1 MVEKILEVPSIEMSK
16 NKITAVLGPTN
27 TGKTYLA
34 IETMLSFD
42 SGMIGFPLRLLAREV
57 YDKIIEKISID
68 KVALITGEEKIIP
81 ANAKYFLCTVES
93 MPINKNLDFVGVD
106 EIQMC
111 ADHERGHIFTDRLLN
126 LRGEKLTMLMGSNTI
141 RSIIN
146 KLGEDTEFI
155 NRDRLS
161 KLSYVGHKKISRINR
176 KTAIIAFSTEE
187 VYAIAELVRRQKGG
201 AAIVMGSLSPK
212 TRNAQVALYQ
222 SGDVDFLVATDAI
235 GMGINMDLEN
245 VFFSNLK
252 KFDGRK
258 LRRLNMSEIGQIA
271 GRAGRYLNDGNFG
284 ITGDCKE
291 ISAEE
296 VELLENHKFEEIK
309 MLFWRNSYLNFNNA
323 LSLIKSLEEK
333 PNKNWLRKIH
343 ECGDEKLL
351 KYFLKDMDSHN
362 IENNQETLELL
373 WECCQIPDFVK
384 KTYGNH
390 LEVVS
395 KVFNFLNGKEGKIT
409 SDYMRLQL
417 IKLDKLEG
425 NVDSLSNRIANVR
438 TWSYV
443 SNKINWV
450 ENQSYWIEKTKLL
463 EDRLSDR
470 LHEELTKT
478 FIDKRASVLARGLK
492 QDMEFKTEIME
503 DDKVIIDDQFIGNLK
518 GLRFEMDLKAG
529 ALETDIKSLKKAA
542 RQTVGPELLKRIQ
555 LIIDTGL
562 IDIKNDFKIYWKKFP
577 IAKLVAGKDY
587 LNPDIFLM
595 VDDILEN
602 DDKQRLSEF
611 IEMWIKEKINYVLKS
626 LIDLR
631 NLKESNSSIKAL
643 AYQLYENN
651 GVLKREIVTE
661 YLKKLGQDERKILR
675 DLGVKFGRYH
685 IFLFRLLKPEAVSLR
700 ILLWKNFNQ
709 KDFSLTPP
717 TFGLNFLDDKN
728 IRNKKFMLLCGF
740 ENFDNYYVRI
750 DILERLFVQII
761 NSNPANDKEIKLIP
775 EMLNLLGCNKENFK
789 KLIEKMNY
797 KTIERDRDIYFKYSP
812 KNRIKKNFKK
822 IDSSNSPFNILKN
835 LNLN

>member
-1 MVEKILEVPSIEMSK
+1 MSK

-57 YDKIIEKISID
+57 YDKVIKKISID

-81 ANAKYFLCTVES
+81 TNAKYFLCTVES
-93 MPINKNLDFVGVD
+93 MPINKNLDFVGID

-126 LRGEKLTMLMGSNTI
+126 LRGEKLTMFMGSNTI
-141 RSIIN
+141 KNILD
-146 KLGEDTEFI
+146 KLDEDTEFI
-155 NRDRLS
+155 NRERLS
-161 KLSYVGHKKISRINR
+161 KLSYVGHKKISRISR
-176 KTAIIAFSTEE
+176 KTVIIAFSAEE

-212 TRNAQVALYQ
+212 TRNAQVQLYQ

-258 LRRLNMSEIGQIA
+258 LRRLNMSEIGQIS
-271 GRAGRYLNDGNFG
+271 GRAGRYLNDGSFG

-309 MLFWRNSYLNFNNA
+309 LLFWRNSNLNFNNA
-323 LSLIKSLEEK
+323 LTLIKSLEEK
-333 PNKNWLRKIH
+333 PNRDWLRKIH

-351 KYFLKDMDSHN
+351 KYFLKDMENHN
-362 IENNQETLELL
+362 IKNNQKTLELL

-395 KVFNFLNGKEGKIT
+395 KVFSFLNGKEGKIT

-450 ENQSYWIEKTKLL
+450 ENQNYWVEKTKLL

-492 QDMEFKTEIME
+492 QDMDFKTEIME
-503 DDKVIIDDQFIGNLK
+503 DDKVIIDEQFIGILK
-518 GLRFEMDLKAG
+518 GLKFEMDLKTG

-542 RQTVGPELLKRIQ
+542 RQTVGPELQKRIQ
-555 LIIDTGL
+555 SIIDTRL
-562 IDIKNDFKIYWKKFP
+562 IEIKNDFKIYWKNFS
-577 IAKLVAGKDY
+577 IAKIIPGKDY
-587 LNPDIFLM
+587 LNPEIFLM

-602 DDKQRLSEF
+602 NDKQKLAEF
-611 IEMWIKEKINYVLKS
+611 IEKWIKEKINLVLKS
-626 LIDLR
+626 LIDLK

-651 GVLKREIVTE
+651 GVIKREMVVE

-700 ILLWKNFNQ
+700 TLLWKNFNQ
-709 KDFSLTPP
+709 KSFDLTPP

-728 IRNKKFMLLCGF
+728 LRDKNFMLLCGF
-740 ENFDNYYVRI
+740 ENFGSYFVRI

-761 NSNPANDKEIKLIP
+761 NSEPEKNKEIKLVP
-775 EMLNLLGCNKENFK
+775 EMLNLLGCSKENFK

-797 KTIERDRDIYFKYSP
+797 KTFEKDKDIYFKYNP
-812 KNRIKKNFKK
+812 QKQIKKTFKK
-822 IDSSNSPFNILKN
+822 TDSLNNPFKILKD
-835 LNLN
+835 LNFN

>member
-1 MVEKILEVPSIEMSK
+1 MSK
-16 NKITAVLGPTN
+16 NKITAILGPTN

-57 YDKIIEKISID
+57 YDKIIKKISAD

-81 ANAKYFLCTVES
+81 TNAKYFLCTVES
-93 MPINKNLDFVGVD
+93 MPINKHLDFVGID

-126 LRGEKLTMLMGSNTI
+126 LRGEKLTMLMGSSTI
-141 RSIIN
+141 KNIIN
-146 KLGEDTEFI
+146 KLDEDTEFT
-155 NRDRLS
+155 NRERLS

-212 TRNAQVALYQ
+212 TRNAQVQLYQ

-296 VELLENHKFEEIK
+296 VELLENHKFEEIQV
-309 MLFWRNSYLNFNNA
+309 LFWRNSNLNFNNA

-333 PNKNWLRKIH
+333 PSRDWLRKIH

-351 KYFLKDMDSHN
+351 KYFLKDMEGNN
-362 IENNQETLELL
+362 IKDDQKTLELL

-395 KVFNFLNGKEGKIT
+395 KVFSFLNGIDGKIT
-409 SDYMRLQL
+409 NDYMRLQL
-417 IKLDKLEG
+417 IKLDKLDG

-492 QDMEFKTEIME
+492 QDMDFKTEIME
-503 DDKVIIDDQFIGNLK
+503 DDKVVIDEQFIGNLK
-518 GLRFEMDLKAG
+518 GLRFEMDLKIG

-542 RQTVGPELLKRIQ
+542 RQTVGPELKKRIQ
-555 LIIDTGL
+555 SIIDTGL
-562 IDIKNDFKIYWKKFP
+562 IEIQDDFKIYWKKFP
-577 IAKLVAGKDY
+577 IAKIVAGKDY
-587 LNPDIFLM
+587 LNPDIFLI

-602 DDKQRLSEF
+602 DDKQKLLEF
-611 IEMWIKEKINYVLKS
+611 VEKWIKEKINLVLKS
-626 LIDLR
+626 LIDLK

-651 GVLKREIVTE
+651 GVIKREVVTE
-661 YLKKLGQDERKILR
+661 YLKKLGQDERGILR

-700 ILLWKNFNQ
+700 TLLWKNFNQ
-709 KDFSLTPP
+709 KNFDLTPP

-728 IRNKKFMLLCGF
+728 IKNKNFMLLCGF
-740 ENFDNYYVRI
+740 ENFGNYFVRI

-761 NSNPANDKEIKLIP
+761 NSSSEKGKEIKLVP
-775 EMLNLLGCNKENFK
+775 EMLNLLGCSKENFK

-797 KTIERDRDIYFKYSP
+797 KTLEKDKDIYFKYSP
-812 KNRIKKNFKK
+812 QKPTKKSLKKTTSLNNPFKV
-822 IDSSNSPFNILKN
+822 LKN
-835 LNLN
+835 LNLS

>member
-1 MVEKILEVPSIEMSK
+1 MSK

-57 YDKIIEKISID
+57 YDKIIKKISLD

-93 MPINKNLDFVGVD
+93 MPVNKHLDFVGID

-126 LRGEKLTMLMGSNTI
+126 LRGEKLTMFMGSSTI
-141 RSIIN
+141 KNIIN
-146 KLGEDTEFI
+146 KLDEDTEFI
-155 NRDRLS
+155 NRERLS

-212 TRNAQVALYQ
+212 TRNAQVELYQ

-245 VFFSNLK
+245 VYFSNLK
-252 KFDGRK
+252 KFDGK
-258 LRRLNMSEIGQIA
+258 KQRRLNMSEIGQIA

-291 ISAEE
+291 IAAEE
-296 VELLENHKFEEIK
+296 VELLEGHKFEEIR
-309 MLFWRNSYLNFNNA
+309 MLFWRNSNLNFNNA

-333 PNKNWLRKIH
+333 PNTHWLRKIH
-343 ECGDEKLL
+343 ECGDEKVLR
-351 KYFLKDMDSHN
+351 YFLKDLKRFN
-362 IENNQETLELL
+362 IENNKETLELL

-390 LEVVS
+390 IEVVS
-395 KVFNFLNGKEGKIT
+395 KVFGFLNSKEGRIT
-409 SDYMRLQL
+409 NDFMRLQL
-417 IKLDKLEG
+417 MKLDKLEG

-450 ENQSYWIEKTKLL
+450 ENQGYWIEKTKLL

-492 QDMEFKTEIME
+492 QDIEFKTEIME
-503 DDKVIIDDQFIGNLK
+503 DNKVIIDDQFIGSLK
-518 GLRFEMDLKAG
+518 GLKFEMDLKVG

-542 RQTVGPELLKRIQ
+542 RQTVGPELQKRIGS
-555 LIIDTGL
+555 IIETGL
-562 IDIKNDFKIYWKKFP
+562 IEIKDDFKIYWKDFP
-577 IAKLVAGKDY
+577 IAKLTAGKDY
-587 LNPDIFLM
+587 LNPDLLLI

-602 DDKQRLSEF
+602 NDKQKLSDFLEK
-611 IEMWIKEKINYVLKS
+611 WIKEKINYILKS

-651 GVLKREIVTE
+651 GVIKREIVSD

-675 DLGVKFGRYH
+675 DMGVKFGRYH

-700 ILLWKNFNQ
+700 TLLWKNFNQ
-709 KDFSLTPP
+709 KYFDLTPP
-717 TFGLNFLDDKN
+717 TFGLNFLEDKD
-728 IRNKKFMLLCGF
+728 IKNKNFMLLCGF

-761 NSNPANDKEIKLIP
+761 NSNNDKDKDIKLVP
-775 EMLNLLGCNKENFK
+775 EMLNLLGCSKDNFK
-789 KLIEKMNY
+789 NLIKKMNY
-797 KTIERDRDIYFKYSP
+797 KIIEKDKEIYFRYNP
-812 KNRIKKNFKK
+812 KRQIKKAFKK
-822 IDSSNSPFNILKN
+822 KETSNSPFKVLKN
-835 LNLN
+835 FNFN